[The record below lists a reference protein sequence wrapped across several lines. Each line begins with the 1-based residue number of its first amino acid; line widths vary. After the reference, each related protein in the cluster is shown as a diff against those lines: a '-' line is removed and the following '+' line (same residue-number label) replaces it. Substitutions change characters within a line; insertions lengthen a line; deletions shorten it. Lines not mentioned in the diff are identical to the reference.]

1 VRRRPALLVIASVGL
16 ALTLA
21 HGLPVGAQ
29 EEAQDPTPGSST
41 TLSLPVDTNPTT
53 SSTFV
58 DTTST
63 SEGSTTTTTS
73 STTLPLVTTTTE
85 RRSVV
90 TLPPTTS
97 TTQVEEPIGP
107 PSLPTTTSTPTPRE
121 FDDGLSAGSIA
132 ALVIAALLAVALGL
146 SVFLW
151 WYLRRTAPVVAEGVS
166 GTPG

>member
-1 VRRRPALLVIASVGL
+1 MLVIASVGL
-16 ALTLA
+16 ALALA
-21 HGLPVGAQ
+21 RGLPVGAQ

-53 SSTFV
+53 SSTFL

-63 SEGSTTTTTS
+63 SDGSTTS
-73 STTLPLVTTTTE
+73 STTSSTTPALPETTTTE

-97 TTQVEEPIGP
+97 TTQLEEPGGP
-107 PSLPTTTSTPTPRE
+107 PSLPTTTSTPTPRA

-146 SVFLW
+146 SLFLW
-151 WYLRRTAPVVAEGVS
+151 WYLRRTAPVAETVS